1 MASGDDLIAW
11 ARLQVGKPYN
21 ASSDLV
27 RFGPASYDCSGLV
40 VAGAKWVGAPLPREM
55 GTNSASMAR
64 YLIAQGLT
72 RPVEVALHTAGA
84 VLIMGPANGTMGYG
98 PLGHIALS
106 VGNGADV
113 IEARGTAWGVVE
125 DLGKGRN
132 WTNAGILPGIQ
143 TLSTP
148 STPPHTGS
156 DGLAAVYHA
165 LHDVGTRYNGRH
177 SPVLRIGSS
186 GRNVSELQLALAGL
200 GCRIAIDGEYGPKTC
215 DAVKLIQRQGYKQ
228 ADGVVGLKTYTYLSY
243 LLLLRFP

>member
-11 ARLQVGKPYN
+11 ARLQVGKPYD

-27 RFGPASYDCSGLV
+27 RFGPASYDCSGLIV
-40 VAGAKWVGAPLPREM
+40 TGAKWIGRPLPREV
-55 GTNSASMAR
+55 GTNSASIAR

-113 IEARGTAWGVVE
+113 IEARGKAWGVVE

-148 STPPHTGS
+148 STPPHTGT
-156 DGLAAVYHA
+156 DGLAGVYHA
-165 LHDVGTRYNGRH
+165 LHDVGTRYNGRGVPELH
-177 SPVLRIGSS
+177 LGSS
-186 GRNVSELQLALAGL
+186 GRNVSELQFALAGL
-200 GCRIAIDGEYGPKTC
+200 GCRLPIDGQFGPKTC
-215 DAVKLIQRQGYKQ
+215 DAVKLIQRQGGKRV
-228 ADGVVGLKTYTYLSY
+228 DGIVGLKTYTYLSY

>member
-11 ARLQVGKPYN
+11 ARLQVGKPYD
-21 ASSDLV
+21 ASSDAV
-27 RFGPASYDCSGLV
+27 RFGPASYDCSGLIV
-40 VAGAKWVGAPLPREM
+40 SGAKWIGAPLPREV
-55 GTNSASMAR
+55 GTNSASIAR

-72 RPVEVALHTAGA
+72 RPVEVALKIAGA

-98 PLGHIALS
+98 PLGHVALC

-113 IEARGTAWGVVE
+113 IEARGKSWGVVE

-148 STPPHTGS
+148 STPPHTGT

-165 LHDVGTRYNGRH
+165 LHDVGTRYNGRAVPELH
-177 SPVLRIGSS
+177 LGSS
-186 GRNVSELQLALAGL
+186 GRNVSEIQFALAGL
-200 GCRIAIDGEYGPKTC
+200 GCRLSIDGQFGPKTA
-215 DAVKLIQRQGYKQ
+215 DAVKLIQRQGGKRV
-228 ADGVVGLKTYTYLSY
+228 DGIVGLKTYTYLSY